1 MHHLSKYK
9 VILLLPVFLFLT
21 ACPIEQRAV
30 LKTPAELMTLQART
44 FETDRDP
51 AMRAV
56 VSVFQDLG
64 YIVQT
69 TDSVSG
75 LVTAKSPTVGNF
87 NLFGRK
93 MVDTKVTAVIE
104 ELRKN
109 KTRVRLNFVESKRL
123 SFGYGMKQENENPI
137 YDSNVY
143 QDAFSKIRSAIFLRK
158 NTNSFII
165 PYS

>member
-1 MHHLSKYK
+1 MLHLSKYK
-9 VILLLPVFLFLT
+9 IFLLLPIFLFLT
-21 ACPIEQRAV
+21 ACPVEKRV
-30 LKTPAELMTLQART
+30 LLKSPAELMALQTRN
-44 FETDRDP
+44 FEINKDP

-69 TDSVSG
+69 TDNVTG
-75 LVTAKSPTVGNF
+75 LVTAQSPTVGNF

-104 ELRKN
+104 ELQKN

-143 QDAFSKIRSAIFLRK
+143 QDAFTKIRNAIFLRK
-158 NTNSFII
+158 NTN
-165 PYS
+165 